1 MHSHGQSRSTFV
13 CSACA
18 AEATARTVRQRG
30 GTCAGGEASSR
41 PRFWSGITAAS
52 LCQLLLAAGCCPLH
66 DCRLQ
71 PWLSGNPEMMKEQF
85 SPVSKIQSVKPMQGK
100 NLVGS
105 ARHIRDLAADVHASI
120 QEWNAAHLQGVEL
133 LKDIT
138 QEKQSTSYS
147 QHLQELCDK
156 LEHVCDALDD
166 VVSNLTQI
174 AYQIKS
180 TTSLGKDADK
190 LFTTWPTTKFDHVA
204 KLILSVYSEEAK
216 IKRKIFENVAHRYT
230 ESWKMLCLATWVHQ
244 PLLPE
249 SLTIFLESL
258 LIETGHR

>member
-1 MHSHGQSRSTFV
+1 M
-13 CSACA
+13 
-18 AEATARTVRQRG
+18 
-30 GTCAGGEASSR
+30 
-41 PRFWSGITAAS
+41 I
-52 LCQLLLAAGCCPLH
+52 AGC
-66 DCRLQ
+66 
-71 PWLSGNPEMMKEQF
+71 
-85 SPVSKIQSVKPMQGK
+85 SPGYLEIQSVKPMQGK